1 KIFKVQTDTY
11 SKLLEKFSTNEE
23 LLAYVRSDTGK
34 RFLESASMPLNPDS
48 SPQMS
53 GLVSRVIGSLQ
64 LGIVLTL
71 VGVGLVALRNR
82 VDDTVP
88 LLVIGTLGLTLG
100 LGFII
105 SAGLSF
111 ALGRH
116 LKLLPHGNSSSES
129 APWSETKDQR

>member
-1 KIFKVQTDTY
+1 
-11 SKLLEKFSTNEE
+11 
-23 LLAYVRSDTGK
+23 
-34 RFLESASMPLNPDS
+34 MPLNPES

-53 GLVSRVIGSLQ
+53 GLASRVMGSLQ

-71 VGVGLVALRNR
+71 VGIGLLILRNR
-82 VDDTVP
+82 VSDQLP
-88 LLVIGTLGLTLG
+88 ILLFGTMGLTLG

-116 LKLLPHGNSSSES
+116 LKLLPTGNS
-129 APWSETKDQR
+129 APENTSWQEGTQSK